1 MRLGHEV
8 EAGFSILREGEEI
21 EGTVSGSLA
30 PAEPAAGISGPYAED
45 LRFVSSDGRT
55 EALTAREELAASRLL
70 VRVATIAAEDAAAEC

>member
-45 LRFVSSDGRT
+45 LRFVSSDGP